1 MRKSFQSICEEPVG
15 ADEQMLAGWEEAL
28 EECGMGMHREPRRVS
43 IRRTLDYSSI
53 AESNEFAAEDNG
65 GM

>member
-28 EECGMGMHREPRRVS
+28 EECGMGMHREHGESVSLPIARLVVSEPVIVRSVGRRHL
-43 IRRTLDYSSI
+43 R
-53 AESNEFAAEDNG
+53 
-65 GM
+65 